1 MSLKKQTLLGVIW
14 TFTDIFLVKG
24 LSFFAMILLA
34 RWIGPT
40 DFGLIGMIAIFIAIG
55 KMLTDSG
62 MSNSLIRTKDVSES
76 DYSTVFFVNISMSII
91 VYFAIYY
98 LAPLIADFFGYNIL
112 VKLIRVY
119 CLVFLFMA
127 VSAVHLTILT
137 KEMRFK
143 QITKINFL
151 PTIIGAALGLYLG
164 YNGFG
169 VWSII
174 WMFLVTELI
183 RSILLLLFS
192 KWQPKFIFSK
202 SKFKFHFNFGY
213 KLMLSGLLDTV
224 FKNIYN
230 LLIGKYYSAQTLG
243 FYERSKQFCEYP
255 SSTLTGVLGKVSYP
269 MLSKVQDDVVRL
281 ENIYRKLIRISFFI
295 IAPLMLGLAAIGKPL
310 FLLFLGEDWLPAVL
324 FFQIICLAKIL
335 YPVHAFNL
343 NILKVYGRSDL
354 FLKLEIIKKTIV
366 TITVIVAFQ
375 FGVLGLVW
383 SSVFTSFASLGVNM
397 YYSSKLINYPIKEQ
411 LKDLCPILFQSLA
424 TGFLMYYIVNL
435 TLLDNQLFFQLIVAS
450 LVGLIFYLSL
460 SYLNK
465 KSSLHQVI
473 LLLINRNL

>member
-1 MSLKKQTLLGVIW
+1 MSLKKQTLSGVIW
-14 TFTDIFLVKG
+14 TFIDFFLIKG
-24 LSFFAMILLA
+24 LSFFAMIFLA

-40 DFGLIGMIAIFIAIG
+40 DFGLIGMIAVFIAIG
-55 KMLTDSG
+55 KTLTDSG
-62 MSNSLIRTKDVSES
+62 MSNSLIRTKSAEES
-76 DYSTVFFVNISMSII
+76 DYSTVFFVNLSMSILA
-91 VYFAIYY
+91 YFGIYF
-98 LAPLIADFFGYNIL
+98 LSPLIADFFGYNIL
-112 VKLIRVY
+112 TKLIRIY
-119 CLVFLFMA
+119 CLVFFITA
-127 VSAVHLTILT
+127 FSAVHLTILN
-137 KEMRFK
+137 KEMKFN

-174 WMFLVTELI
+174 WMSIVTEII
-183 RSILLLLFS
+183 RCILLVMFS
-192 KWQPKFIFSK
+192 KWQPKFIFSR

-230 LLIGKYYSAQTLG
+230 VLIGKYYAAQTLG

-255 SSTLTGVLGKVSYP
+255 ASTLTGVLGKVTYP

-310 FLLFLGEDWLPAVL
+310 FLLFLGEDWLPAVI

-354 FLKLEIIKKTIV
+354 FLRLEIIKKTIV
-366 TITVIVAFQ
+366 TITVIIAFQ

-411 LKDLCPILFQSLA
+411 LKDLSPILFQSLA

-450 LVGLIFYLSL
+450 LIGLIFYLSL
-460 SYLNK
+460 GYMNK
-465 KSSLHQVI
+465 KSPLHQTI

>member
-1 MSLKKQTLLGVIW
+1 MSLKKQTLSGVIW
-14 TFTDIFLVKG
+14 TFTDVFLVKG

-40 DFGLIGMIAIFIAIG
+40 DFGLIGMIAVFIAIG
-55 KMLTDSG
+55 KSLTDSG
-62 MSNSLIRTKDVSES
+62 MSNSLIRTKEASES

-119 CLVFLFMA
+119 CLVFLLTA
-127 VSAVHLTILT
+127 VSAVHLTILM
-137 KEMRFK
+137 KEMKFK
-143 QITKINFL
+143 QITKINFP
-151 PTIIGAALGLYLG
+151 PTIIGVTLGLYLG

-174 WMFLVTELI
+174 WMFLGTELI

-213 KLMLSGLLDTV
+213 KLLLSGLLDTV

-230 LLIGKYYSAQTLG
+230 LLIGKYFSAQTLG

-255 SSTLTGVLGKVSYP
+255 SSTLTGILGKVTYP
-269 MLSKVQDDVVRL
+269 MLSKVQDDAVRL
-281 ENIYRKLIRISFFI
+281 KNIYSKLIRISFFI
-295 IAPLMLGLAAIGKPL
+295 IAPLMLGLAAIGEPL
-310 FLLFLGEDWLPAVL
+310 FLLLLGEDWLPAVL
-324 FFQIICLAKIL
+324 FFQIICLAQIF

-366 TITVIVAFQ
+366 TISVIVAFQ

-397 YYSSKLINYPIKEQ
+397 YYSSNLINYPIKEQ
-411 LKDLCPILFQSLA
+411 IKDLSPILFQSLA

-435 TLLDNQLFFQLIVAS
+435 SLLDNQLFSQLIIAS
-450 LVGLIFYLSL
+450 LIGLIFYFTLG
-460 SYLNK
+460 YLNK
-465 KSSLHQVI
+465 KSPLHQAI
-473 LLLINRNL
+473 LLVINRNL